1 MSKYDMSTTF
11 SDLTQDSLGTLV
23 KIYHIPLDLRPR
35 LPDPDHFIDHLPNDA
50 IGIYTR
56 FLRFFEVH
64 RRAIPDY
71 LTLRSTQSYVSN
83 DFPIDG
89 YDQNDVTHLCA
100 RLVMLRDFGLAL
112 PPFGLTKS
120 VIRFLEGKIIIQ
132 VVMSIYDF
140 TTLPSWG
147 DAKVVEEPH
156 GFTNSILQC
165 VQNHTTAPATE
176 GAHIPQPTPEEVVA
190 SQPNPKLSKNSK
202 ALTKRKVSTSL
213 VGPFEAAQ
221 PKRKRRLKSKASEA
235 GFSALAAE
243 QADDADDA
251 NLSEN
256 DYCACTYLEDTLE
269 KEEENPSNTGHSDLG
284 HTGTSNAASVPSF
297 GHADVYQGTAPVGVA
312 GKGRV
317 EVIL

>member
-56 FLRFFEVH
+56 FLRFFEV
-64 RRAIPDY
+64 RIPF
-71 LTLRSTQSYVSN
+71 STFLLSVLKYFKVYISQL
-83 DFPIDG
+83 FP
-89 YDQNDVTHLCA
+89 L
-100 RLVMLRDFGLAL
+100 GLN
-112 PPFGLTKS
+112 K
-120 VIRFLEGKIIIQ
+120 
-132 VVMSIYDF
+132 
-140 TTLPSWG
+140 
-147 DAKVVEEPH
+147 
-156 GFTNSILQC
+156 
-165 VQNHTTAPATE
+165 NHTTAPATE
-176 GAHIPQPTPEEVVA
+176 GAHIPQPTPEEVVT

-269 KEEENPSNTGHSDLG
+269 REEGNSFIPVFPSGKRLGSPLPRPSNTGHSDLG
-284 HTGTSNAASVPSF
+284 HTGTSNAAIVPSF
-297 GHADVYQGTAPVGVA
+297 GHADVYQGTAPSA
-312 GKGRV
+312 LSRDR
-317 EVIL
+317 EYDDIPDDDFSSAT